1 MQYLRRDLIEPRV
14 YQEVIYARCKEANC
28 LVVLP
33 TGLGK
38 TLIAML
44 IADYRLSKYG
54 GKVLMLAPTKPLAV
68 QHAESFKKLFNIPP
82 EKINVLTGELSPK
95 QRAEVWKNSVV
106 ITATPQTVEND
117 ILTGRISL
125 EDVVLLV
132 FDEAHRAVGNYS
144 YVFIAKEYLKT
155 AKHPLVL
162 GLTASPG
169 SDEEKIRK

>member
-68 QHAESFKKLFNIPP
+68 QHAESFKNCSTSRP
-82 EKINVLTGELSPK
+82 
-95 QRAEVWKNSVV
+95 R
-106 ITATPQTVEND
+106 
-117 ILTGRISL
+117 R
-125 EDVVLLV
+125 
-132 FDEAHRAVGNYS
+132 
-144 YVFIAKEYLKT
+144 
-155 AKHPLVL
+155 
-162 GLTASPG
+162 
-169 SDEEKIRK
+169 